1 MRKINLLLTLIV
13 ISLLLLSAASI
24 AFAQTTKKTLEVPEF
39 KAIYVNSN
47 YTVILKQTNRQ
58 EVVVE
63 ALTEVFELT
72 EFKVENGI
80 LMINIERK
88 PETTNKSIWSK
99 IDDIKLNPTMKVS
112 ISMKTVTELQVNGAG
127 KIVSENSISSD
138 QLVLG
143 VSGSGSMDVDI
154 KGNAVAAELSGSGSL
169 TLRGYATALDAV
181 VSGSGSIKGFECPLE
196 SAKIKLSGSGSA
208 ELNVSTTADAFIHG
222 SGNVKL
228 KGNTKTLSKK
238 IYGSGTI
245 ERAY

>member
-127 KIVSENSISSD
+127 KVVSENSISSD